1 MAGKSERSSYIDAF
15 GGFALLGVLSHHS
28 FYRRIA
34 AAYPFE
40 ASRFLSPAAINHGH
54 LGEACPSS

>member
-1 MAGKSERSSYIDAF
+1 MGLFMAGKSERSSYIDAF

-28 FYRRIA
+28 FY
-34 AAYPFE
+34 
-40 ASRFLSPAAINHGH
+40 HGH